1 MEGDPEGAAEK
12 GAAEAAVEFGD
23 ELRESDE
30 DSKEYLA
37 PQLFV
42 ASKRMGDDDVKC

>member
-1 MEGDPEGAAEK
+1 MEGDPEEEAEK
-12 GAAEAAVEFGD
+12 GAAEAAAEFGD

-37 PQLFV
+37 PQLLV
-42 ASKRMGDDDVKC
+42 ASKRTGDD